1 MESIPQKIMQSKS
14 VLENYQFD
22 FSIDKWEKE
31 TTSSTKNP
39 KTIVK
44 YQVDISSNISNRK
57 WSVYRTLDDFQT
69 VLNDLNQNCLNL
81 PQPPKIFG
89 LKETSQN

>member
-44 YQVDISSNISNRK
+44 YQVDISSNIN
-57 WSVYRTLDDFQT
+57 
-69 VLNDLNQNCLNL
+69 N
-81 PQPPKIFG
+81 I
-89 LKETSQN
+89 